1 MQLFFE
7 QLLNG
12 IAMGSI
18 YALITLGLALV
29 YGILRILHVAHAGIY
44 TVGAYTGLY
53 LFQLSGSLIVGV
65 AGSMVFCA
73 AIGVAPKSKHS

>member
-44 TVGAYTGLY
+44 TTGAYTGL
-53 LFQLSGSLIVGV
+53 F
-65 AGSMVFCA
+65 FC
-73 AIGVAPKSKHS
+73 